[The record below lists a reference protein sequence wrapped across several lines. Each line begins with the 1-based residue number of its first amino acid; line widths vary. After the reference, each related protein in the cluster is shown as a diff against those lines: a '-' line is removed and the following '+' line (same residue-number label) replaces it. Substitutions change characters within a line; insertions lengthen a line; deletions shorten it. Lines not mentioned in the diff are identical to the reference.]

1 METPVK
7 VKKIN
12 RAAFYSKV
20 RQSVFNGK
28 LVQSVVD
35 GFETIFNEL
44 ENRGI
49 SDNRWTAYILG
60 TTYHES
66 GHTMQPVAEFGK
78 GKGRK
83 YGVADPETGKVYYGR
98 GFSQITWKTNYEK
111 FSKLLG
117 VDLVNNPDLAL
128 DCKIATDILFEGMTR
143 GIFTGKKLSDYFS
156 DVKEDWIN
164 ARRIING
171 TDCAELIADYSKNFY
186 VALI

>member
-1 METPVK
+1 MDTPVK
-7 VKKIN
+7 VVKIN
-12 RAAFYSKV
+12 RIGFYSKV

-35 GFETIFNEL
+35 GFETIFSEM
-44 ENRGI
+44 ESRAM
-49 SDNRWTAYILG
+49 SDNRWIAYILG

-83 YGVADPETGKVYYGR
+83 YGVPDPISGKIYYGR
-98 GFSQITWKTNYEK
+98 GFSQITWKSNYEK
-111 FSKLLG
+111 FSSLLN
-117 VDLVNNPDLAL
+117 VDLVHNPDLAL
-128 DCKIATDILFEGMTR
+128 DCKIATDILFEGMTK

-156 DVKEDWIN
+156 GIKEDWIN

-171 TDCAELIADYSKNFY
+171 IDCAELIAGYSKNFY
-186 VALI
+186 VALL